1 MPIRTARRLAAALS
15 AAAITAAITAGCAGG
30 PTQPTTAPPQAAP
43 STAPNAPAGAAVG
56 EFSSDAPGSVNVY
69 WIEVPQ
75 GLVLVDGLRTLS
87 DARRALSR
95 VQAAGRPV
103 VAIVVTH
110 PHPDHVGGLA
120 VFHQAYPAAPVYAN
134 AATAEFLRTD
144 PLGFFALTH
153 QQLGD
158 DHPLKPYVPDRPVA
172 PGAALDVGGARLE
185 SAEFGAGEAVT
196 AVAYYRPD
204 TGALFAGDLVGNHVT
219 PALLEG
225 HTCGWLTD
233 LDQLRTRFPAAK
245 LIYPG
250 HGAPGEPAALIDA
263 QRDYLRTFRALVRP
277 AIAASS
283 PAGGEVDPAER
294 QSIVADLDRRYPD
307 HPRVASLPDLQD
319 RNISAVAAELR
330 AETAANQPPAC
341 RP

>member
-1 MPIRTARRLAAALS
+1 MIIRTISWLGALVVAAALS
-15 AAAITAAITAGCAGG
+15 ACAGAQPG
-30 PTQPTTAPPQAAP
+30 PTPAAP
-43 STAPNAPAGAAVG
+43 GGSVPAAAVG
-56 EFSSDAPGSVNVY
+56 SFSSDNPGSVNIY
-69 WIEVPQ
+69 WLSAPQ

-87 DARRALSR
+87 DARRALTR
-95 VQAAGRPV
+95 IQAAGQPV
-103 VAIVVTH
+103 AAILVTH
-110 PHPDHVGGLA
+110 PHPDHVGGLTELRR
-120 VFHQAYPAAPVYAN
+120 AYPAAPIYAN
-134 AATAEFLRTD
+134 TATAEFIRTD
-144 PLGFFALTH
+144 PLGFYALTH

-158 DHPLKPYVPDRPVA
+158 DHPLKPVVPDQTVA
-172 PGAALDVGGARLE
+172 AGAPLDVAGLHLE
-185 SAEFGAGEAVT
+185 TAEFGAGEAVT

-233 LDQLRTRFPAAK
+233 LDQLRARFPTAK

-263 QRDYLRTFRALVRP
+263 QRDYLRTFRALVHP
-277 AIAASS
+277 AIAPSS
-283 PAGGEVDPAER
+283 PAGADVDPAER
-294 QSIVADLDRRYPD
+294 QSVTAELDRRYPD